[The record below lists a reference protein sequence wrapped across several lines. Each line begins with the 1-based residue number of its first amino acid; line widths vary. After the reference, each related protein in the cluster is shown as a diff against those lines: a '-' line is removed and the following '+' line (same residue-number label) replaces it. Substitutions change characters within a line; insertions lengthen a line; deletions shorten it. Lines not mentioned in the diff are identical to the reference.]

1 MNTNSTSVRTAV
13 PGTTDRDPATDIGLL
28 ILRVV
33 FGLLF
38 AAHGTQKLFGWFDG
52 PGLDANN
59 AGFEQ
64 MGFNPGG
71 FFGTLAGLS
80 ELVGGLLLAL
90 GALSPLGA
98 AIVLGTA
105 IVIINTTFSGGLLT
119 GQGYETGLLFAAVA
133 ATLAFTGPGR
143 FSVDH
148 NRPWARGGV
157 VWGMIAVAAAVVAA
171 VLTLI
176 FKSVL

>member
-1 MNTNSTSVRTAV
+1 MTSDSTLDRTDTSTSRGGLLSA
-13 PGTTDRDPATDIGLL
+13 DIGLL
-28 ILRVV
+28 ILRLV

-52 PGLDANN
+52 PGLTANN

-64 MGFNPGG
+64 MGFNPGD

-80 ELVGGLLLAL
+80 EFVGGLLLAL

-98 AIVLGTA
+98 AVVLGTT

-133 ATLAFTGPGR
+133 AALAFTGPGR

-148 NRPWARGGV
+148 HRPWARGGLIWAIVAIV
-157 VWGMIAVAAAVVAA
+157 VAVVAA
-171 VLTLI
+171 ALTLL
-176 FKSVL
+176 FKAVL

>member
-1 MNTNSTSVRTAV
+1 MTADSTSFRTAV
-13 PGTTDRDPATDIGLL
+13 PATRDRNLSTDIGLL

-52 PGLDANN
+52 PGLAANN
-59 AGFEQ
+59 AGFDQ

-98 AIVLGTA
+98 AIVLGTT
-105 IVIINTTFSGGLLT
+105 IVIIDTTFSGGLLT
-119 GQGYETGLLFAAVA
+119 GQGYETGLLFATVA

-148 NRPWARGGV
+148 NGPWARGGV
-157 VWGMIAVAAAVVAA
+157 VWGAIAVAAAVVAA

-176 FKSVL
+176 LESAL

>member
-1 MNTNSTSVRTAV
+1 MTVESTLGRTAV
-13 PGTTDRDPATDIGLL
+13 PATRNWALSTDIGLL

-33 FGLLF
+33 FGLLI
-38 AAHGTQKLFGWFDG
+38 AAHGSQKLFGWFDG
-52 PGLDANN
+52 PGLTANN
-59 AGFEQ
+59 AAFEQ
-64 MGFNPGG
+64 MGFNPGN

-80 ELVGGLLLAL
+80 EFTGGLLLAL

-105 IVIINTTFSGGLLT
+105 IVIINTTFSGGMLT
-119 GQGYETGLLFAAVA
+119 GEGYEMGLHFAAVA

-143 FSVDH
+143 FSVDG
-148 NRPWARGGV
+148 NRGWARGGL
-157 VWGMIAVAAAVVAA
+157 VWGLIAVAVAVVAA

-176 FKSVL
+176 FKAVL